1 MRLGCLQGR
10 NRLEFTSDLEFQM
23 QSRFRG
29 QIRELSVQRQPGGWI
44 LRGQSRTFYAKQ
56 MAQHAVMQAT
66 DEPILANDIEVH

>member
-10 NRLEFTSDLEFQM
+10 NRLEFLGDLEFQM

-44 LRGQSRTFYAKQ
+44 LRGQCRTFYAKQ

-66 DEPILANDIEVH
+66 DEPILANEIEVH